1 MYSVWVPDM
10 SREHEYSLKHP
21 LNVSATDL
29 DFDVGVAASPI
40 VLAVLIAVATE
51 GDQPRMR

>member
-1 MYSVWVPDM
+1 M